1 MMQDV
6 EHHHACKEFAPEWQ
20 PMSVRH
26 YVDARKPQ
34 DVGGYD
40 IRPEILDVGGSAA
53 DVENA
58 TFRATFKE
66 LPGKITV
73 QQADRFL
80 LFQLSAVNNLTLVQI
95 TRAPLYA

>member
-1 MMQDV
+1 
-6 EHHHACKEFAPEWQ
+6 
-20 PMSVRH
+20 MSVRH
-26 YVDARKPQ
+26 CVDARKQQ

-40 IRPEILDVGGSAA
+40 IRPEILDMRGSAA

-66 LPGKITV
+66 LPMKITV

-80 LFQLSAVNNLTLVQI
+80 LFPLIAVNNLTLVQI
-95 TRAPLYA
+95 TRAPRYG